1 MSLTRSVLVVLASVS
16 VLTAGLSGGAQD
28 PAAKRDLPLNPSR
41 TLKFTTTEGTWMSLD
56 VSPDGR
62 TVMFDLL
69 GDLYTLPI
77 AGGTA
82 KRITDGMAFDAQ
94 PRYSPDG
101 KSIVF
106 VSDRSGSHN
115 LWLAD
120 ADGGHPR
127 ALTTGEQ
134 TNVFGDYTSPEWIDG
149 ETIVVAKR
157 DGGGQELFQYRP
169 SWRKGSEADRY
180 RRQPEGPAQP
190 GPRYMGISTGDDAR
204 YW

>member
-1 MSLTRSVLVVLASVS
+1 MGLTRQHRSFFVLPLIPI
-16 VLTAGLSGGAQD
+16 LTVALSGGGQD
-28 PAAKRDLPLNPSR
+28 PATSRKDLPLNPSR

-62 TVMFDLL
+62 TLLFDLL

-106 VSDRSGSHN
+106 VSDRNGSHN
-115 LWLAD
+115 LWIAD
-120 ADGGHPR
+120 ADGGRPR

-149 ETIVVAKR
+149 HTIVVAKK

-169 SWRKGSEADRY
+169 AGRTGSETDRRAPASAGNRDTGSTVHGDQH
-180 RRQPEGPAQP
+180 RR
-190 GPRYMGISTGDDAR
+190 
-204 YW
+204 